1 MCALFQQYTDLVTQI
16 QSWQMSSMTTV
27 SLLMEIL
34 MENFGFNWHF
44 IEQYPCGWWDSD
56 KILFL
61 PFIFFFLHFIHNLPC
76 IMYTL
81 QYYVLCSPMNEF
93 VRVPIVCIFVDL
105 WLCMFFVANVM
116 AVTFLAL
123 LSKYN
128 VLYNLVTLNIYLWKQ
143 NKSDLLALLSVLPF
157 SCISRWTIPCLSISF
172 TVSAFFLCVYSCY
185 IWICFL
191 LFFLNLFYMKLLL

>member
-1 MCALFQQYTDLVTQI
+1 MRQWQNTFSSFHFFFFAFHTQ
-16 QSWQMSSMTTV
+16 SSVYYVHTTV
-27 SLLMEIL
+27 LCTVLSHEWVCTCAYCVYFCWPMTL
-34 MENFGFNWHF
+34 
-44 IEQYPCGWWDSD
+44 YV
-56 KILFL
+56 
-61 PFIFFFLHFIHNLPC
+61 FFFC
-76 IMYTL
+76 KCYG
-81 QYYVLCSPMNEF
+81 C
-93 VRVPIVCIFVDL
+93 
-105 WLCMFFVANVM
+105 
-116 AVTFLAL
+116 L